1 MTDKNTLQGSST
13 SDVETPDIMPATPAI
28 DTERLAAKR
37 LHITVGQYRNRV
49 NPYSE
54 TCPRCGAA
62 LMGVFISRKNR
73 WACCDACQVMQD
85 AGSISTL
92 PDWAEPSALPPYHV
106 LSDEEI
112 FGAGFE
118 DWFATEKAK
127 PETEA
132 PYPLHPIGEH
142 EIPY

>member
-1 MTDKNTLQGSST
+1 VTDKNTLQGSST
-13 SDVETPDIMPATPAI
+13 SDVET
-28 DTERLAAKR
+28 TERLAAKR

-49 NPYSE
+49 DPYSG
-54 TCPRCGAA
+54 TCPRCGEA

-73 WACCDACQVMQD
+73 WACCDACQVMLD
-85 AGSISTL
+85 AGSISRL
-92 PDWAEPSALPPYHV
+92 PDGEEPSALPPYHV

-118 DWFATEKAK
+118 DWFETEKAK

>member
-1 MTDKNTLQGSST
+1 VTDKNTLQGSST

-73 WACCDACQVMQD
+73 WACCDACQVMLD